1 MRGLNKLYLPS
12 AGASNQCG
20 ALTATQGHT
29 QFGFDHVWGLTI
41 FVAVAVI
48 AAVLLSCCLS
58 YRPTLRKELSHLK
71 PKELRKR
78 AIAAGADHDEVEDA
92 DKAALMDIIC
102 EHEARQSC
110 ATKSCSDME
119 CCKGRDSPAEDE
131 PEASPAELTR
141 NVSDVTSRAGTR
153 AEEMHAMVAEL
164 LKIALKKQVGAHFC
178 PSSVLPC
185 RED

>member
-1 MRGLNKLYLPS
+1 MGPCLQECGGTNESTFVDALHCDDDDPDRMSMRGLNKLYLPS

-71 PKELRKR
+71 LKEMIQLSSLKVVK
-78 AIAAGADHDEVEDA
+78 VE
-92 DKAALMDIIC
+92 
-102 EHEARQSC
+102 
-110 ATKSCSDME
+110 
-119 CCKGRDSPAEDE
+119 
-131 PEASPAELTR
+131 
-141 NVSDVTSRAGTR
+141 
-153 AEEMHAMVAEL
+153 
-164 LKIALKKQVGAHFC
+164 
-178 PSSVLPC
+178 
-185 RED
+185 